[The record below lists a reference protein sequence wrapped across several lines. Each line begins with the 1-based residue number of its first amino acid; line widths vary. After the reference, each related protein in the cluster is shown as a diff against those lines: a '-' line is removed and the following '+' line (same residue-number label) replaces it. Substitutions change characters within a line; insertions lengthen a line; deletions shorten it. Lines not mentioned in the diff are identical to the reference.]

1 MKENRSILEEGKA
14 VSDRS
19 AAREAFRDYDSYME
33 SVFDCVNQ
41 CLYQYLEDMKT
52 VYSNGQGGYKNVLYP
67 DLEIASDTAHGKVQ
81 KFRQMHP
88 GRDAEGEEEDG
99 TGTWDFDMAEDAPE
113 DDPARIELEL
123 LSELVSEYSEEH
135 FAIGEPSLIDV
146 LKLRMYELGLTQ
158 KGLADLIGI
167 SPSRLS
173 DLLSGKC
180 EPTIKTARTISRELD
195 IDAAIVLGV

>member
-1 MKENRSILEEGKA
+1 LRTMAKIEKECQYEWA
-14 VSDRS
+14 VKRVDQLLPL
-19 AAREAFRDYDSYME
+19 
-33 SVFDCVNQ
+33 V
-41 CLYQYLEDMKT
+41 
-52 VYSNGQGGYKNVLYP
+52 
-67 DLEIASDTAHGKVQ
+67 
-81 KFRQMHP
+81 
-88 GRDAEGEEEDG
+88 
-99 TGTWDFDMAEDAPE
+99 AEDAPE

-180 EPTIKTARTISRELD
+180 EPTIKTARTISRKLD